1 MVHHIRDAFVN
12 CDEFILGE
20 AYSLLKSKQAMNA
33 VVLPPG
39 TASSLAA
46 GNPMAARPPALQ
58 FSMRDLKSH
67 VPATGRIPER
77 AGSCAVVAN
86 IVKDHLYLS
95 HIG

>member
-1 MVHHIRDAFVN
+1 
-12 CDEFILGE
+12 
-20 AYSLLKSKQAMNA
+20 
-33 VVLPPG
+33 
-39 TASSLAA
+39 
-46 GNPMAARPPALQ
+46 MAARPPALQ